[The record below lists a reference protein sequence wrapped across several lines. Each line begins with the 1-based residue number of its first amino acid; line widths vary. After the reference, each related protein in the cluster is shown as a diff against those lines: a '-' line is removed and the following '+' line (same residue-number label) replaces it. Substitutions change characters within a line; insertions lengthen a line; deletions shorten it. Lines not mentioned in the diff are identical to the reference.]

1 MNQRVQIALLVVAL
15 VGVAIMAFVLG
26 RGCTPHPPTPAPPDG
41 IDVGPGEAVIAAQLD
56 ASVQA
61 GQAHIA
67 QIEAKFDDD
76 MAAFDAQQRA
86 EYEHVRA
93 GSLEDAAQY
102 LSDWSR
108 RRRVDAGS
116 SS

>member
-1 MNQRVQIALLVVAL
+1 VNQRVQIVVAVVAL
-15 VGVAIMAFVLG
+15 VGIAIIAFVLG
-26 RGCTPHPPTPAPPDG
+26 RGCNGPAPHPAPPDG
-41 IDVGPGEAVIAAQLD
+41 IDAGPGETIIAAQLD

-61 GQAHIA
+61 GQAHIE

-108 RRRVDAGS
+108 HRRVDAGS
-116 SS
+116 GS

>member
-1 MNQRVQIALLVVAL
+1 MNQRVQIVIAVVAL
-15 VGVAIMAFVLG
+15 LGVAIVAFVLG
-26 RGCTPHPPTPAPPDG
+26 RGCSPHPTPIPLPAG
-41 IDVGPGEAVIAAQLD
+41 IDAGPGEGVIAARLD
-56 ASVQA
+56 AEVQA
-61 GQAHIA
+61 GQAHIE
-67 QIEAKFDDD
+67 QIEQKFDDD

-86 EYEHVRA
+86 EYERVRA

-108 RRRVDAGS
+108 RRRADAGS

>member
-1 MNQRVQIALLVVAL
+1 MNQRVQLALLVVAL
-15 VGVAIMAFVLG
+15 LGVAIVAFVLG
-26 RGCTPHPPTPAPPDG
+26 RGCSPHPTPVPEPVG
-41 IDVGPGEAVIAAQLD
+41 IDAGPGEAVIAVQLD

-67 QIEAKFDDD
+67 QIERKFDDD
-76 MAAFDAQQRA
+76 MAAFDDQQRA
-86 EYEHVRA
+86 EYARVRA

-108 RRRVDAGS
+108 RRRMDAGAGT
-116 SS
+116 